1 MENVKNKEWQV
12 RLREKSAYVI
22 FIVFFYLFMVKEWW
36 EYDFLPFMGYVDE
49 IIALLAIPLWFISL
63 FDEDKRMKL
72 KEIGYGTPIA
82 VFVLFGLAGSL
93 YYNYQPFFQ
102 IAMPQLLLWVKFW
115 LAVTTGKFL
124 FKNLNLERY
133 AKRIF
138 LNVKLMTWL
147 FTVLIIVDNV
157 IGVFEPVSV
166 RYGLRSTHLFYNQVT
181 VFVSICVF
189 LIAILVSIKDY
200 VKGDS
205 LYFVW
210 LCLLMCTTLRSK
222 AFGAAIAFIV
232 IYRIVTSKAG
242 KVNIVHIMFIAPIL
256 IIVAWGQISFYFF
269 DSRLDDAARYQLYTQ
284 SVNIAKDHFP
294 FGSGFGTI
302 ATHFSSV
309 IYSPLYHMY
318 GMDKVW
324 GLTEKSAKFSN
335 DTFWP
340 AVLGE
345 SGWVGFV
352 FYILAVVILIWQIQR
367 LRRTN
372 NGWYM
377 AGLFIIMYE
386 LIASMAEAAFL
397 SSLAVPLAVWLG
409 FILSKG
415 EESMAM
421 KKSKSLDLSNEPP
434 EASEL

>member
-1 MENVKNKEWQV
+1 
-12 RLREKSAYVI
+12 
-22 FIVFFYLFMVKEWW
+22 
-36 EYDFLPFMGYVDE
+36 
-49 IIALLAIPLWFISL
+49 
-63 FDEDKRMKL
+63 
-72 KEIGYGTPIA
+72 
-82 VFVLFGLAGSL
+82 
-93 YYNYQPFFQ
+93 
-102 IAMPQLLLWVKFW
+102 
-115 LAVTTGKFL
+115 
-124 FKNLNLERY
+124 
-133 AKRIF
+133 
-138 LNVKLMTWL
+138 
-147 FTVLIIVDNV
+147 
-157 IGVFEPVSV
+157 
-166 RYGLRSTHLFYNQVT
+166 
-181 VFVSICVF
+181 
-189 LIAILVSIKDY
+189 
-200 VKGDS
+200 
-205 LYFVW
+205 
-210 LCLLMCTTLRSK
+210 
-222 AFGAAIAFIV
+222 
-232 IYRIVTSKAG
+232 
-242 KVNIVHIMFIAPIL
+242 MFIAPIL